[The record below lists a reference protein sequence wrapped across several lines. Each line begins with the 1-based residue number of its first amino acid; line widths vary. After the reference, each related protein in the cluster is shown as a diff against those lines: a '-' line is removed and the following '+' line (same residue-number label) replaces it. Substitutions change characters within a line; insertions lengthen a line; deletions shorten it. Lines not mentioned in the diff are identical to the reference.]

1 MQQNNAAFKNNNI
14 YIIFSVTLIAMMGV
28 ASITPAFPDI
38 IAHFK
43 INPQQV
49 GGLIVAFTLPG
60 IFLTP
65 VTGTLAD
72 RYGRKLILVPSLFLF
87 GIAGISC
94 MFAPSFF
101 WLLVLRF
108 IQGIGAS
115 SLSSLNITLV
125 GDLFSGET
133 RTKVMGYNASV
144 LSIGTATY
152 PAVGG
157 AIAVFG
163 WQFIFILP
171 ILAIPL
177 GIWIIKGLNN
187 PEPKNKTKLKDYF
200 SRVWKTI
207 NQKNVW
213 VILMLSIIL
222 FIILYGT
229 YLTYFPLMMK
239 TRFGSESY
247 TIGLMMSLMSVT
259 TAIVS
264 SRLSWIS
271 KKITIKQ
278 QLIVGSLSY
287 FFSTLLMM
295 IAQNYGMLIVSVMI
309 FGVGHGV
316 IIPSVQNL
324 LVGYAS
330 IQERGAF
337 MSVNSMVLR
346 MGQTLGP
353 LIVGIFY
360 SLKGLNAA
368 FGAGSGLAL
377 LMFLIIQFVFS
388 ASSHK

>member
-1 MQQNNAAFKNNNI
+1 MQQDNAVFKNNNI

-213 VILMLSIIL
+213 VILILSVIL

-278 QLIVGSLSY
+278 QLIIGSLSY

-295 IAQNYGMLIVSVMI
+295 IAQSYEMLIVSVML

-324 LVGYAS
+324 LVGFAS
-330 IQERGAF
+330 IQERAAF

-346 MGQTLGP
+346 LGQTLGP

-360 SLKGLNAA
+360 SLKGLSAA
-368 FGAGSGLAL
+368 FGAGAVLAL
-377 LMFLIIQFVFS
+377 SMFVIIQFVFS
-388 ASSHK
+388 TSPHK

>member
-1 MQQNNAAFKNNNI
+1 MQQDNAAFKNNNI

-152 PAVGG
+152 PALGG

-213 VILMLSIIL
+213 VILMLSVIL

-278 QLIVGSLSY
+278 QLIIGSLSY

-295 IAQNYGMLIVSVMI
+295 IAQSYGILIVSVMI

-324 LVGYAS
+324 LVGFAS

-360 SLKGLNAA
+360 SLKGLGAA
-368 FGAGSGLAL
+368 FGAGAGLAL

-388 ASSHK
+388 TPTNN

>member
-1 MQQNNAAFKNNNI
+1 MQQDNAVFKNNNI

-213 VILMLSIIL
+213 VILMLSVIL

-278 QLIVGSLSY
+278 QLIIGSLSY
-287 FFSTLLMM
+287 FFSTVLMM
-295 IAQNYGMLIVSVMI
+295 IAQSYGMLIVSVMI

-324 LVGYAS
+324 LVGFAS
-330 IQERGAF
+330 IQERAAF

-346 MGQTLGP
+346 LGQTLGP

-360 SLKGLNAA
+360 SLKGLSAA
-368 FGAGSGLAL
+368 FGTGAGLAL

-388 ASSHK
+388 TSTHK